1 MYIILKTE
9 KFSDWMQKLKDLK
22 GKITIARR
30 IARAQDGN
38 LGDVKTVGD
47 NVFEMRVDFGPGYRF
62 ITP

>member
-1 MYIILKTE
+1 
-9 KFSDWMQKLKDLK
+9 MQKLKDLK